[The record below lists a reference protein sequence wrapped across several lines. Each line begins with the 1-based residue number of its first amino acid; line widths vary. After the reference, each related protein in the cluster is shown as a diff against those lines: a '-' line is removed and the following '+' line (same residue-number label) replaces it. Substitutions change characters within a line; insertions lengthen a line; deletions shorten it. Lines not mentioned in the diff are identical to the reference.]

1 VLDGCV
7 GWPQELQERYRA
19 AGYWRGDTLGGLLR
33 AWAVSNRE
41 RTAIV
46 RYDRRLTYVEF
57 DREVDRAALGFR
69 ALGLVRGDRVVL
81 HLPNVPEF
89 LVSAFALFRLGVVP
103 VFALPAHRE
112 HEIGYFCDH
121 AGAVA
126 YVGAAGPKAFDPR
139 RLGDRL
145 RDPDR
150 PLRHVVLVGSDGT
163 APLLA
168 AGAVAFDDL
177 LAEPSVAADAA
188 DELDAQAPAP
198 SDVAFFLLSGGTT
211 GLPKLIPRTHDD
223 YSYNVRGAAEVCRF
237 SRDTVYLVALPISH
251 NFPFGCPGAL
261 AALSTGGRV
270 VLTSDPAP
278 AAAFP
283 LVEREGVTVTA
294 LVPALALRWAE
305 AAAGTDADLS
315 SLEVLQVG
323 GAKLVPELARRI
335 GPALGC
341 DVQQVF
347 GMAEGLLN
355 FTRLDDPDEVKFTT
369 QGRPMSPA
377 DEIAVVDELGDPVAP
392 GEPGEL
398 ITQGP
403 YTLRGYYR
411 AEEHNARAFTPA
423 GWYRSGDIVRLDADG
438 NLVVEGRAKDLI
450 NRGGEKI
457 SAEEVEDLL
466 LAHPAVH
473 NVAAVAMPDPVL
485 GERTCVYVVERD
497 GHTLSLEDLTAE
509 LERRGVARYKWPERL
524 EVVDELPT
532 TNVGKIDK
540 RALREDVVRRLEA
553 PEPRA

>member
-1 VLDGCV
+1 MLDGCV
-7 GWPQELQERYRA
+7 PWPPELAERYRE

-33 AWAVSNRE
+33 TWAGAHPE
-41 RTAIV
+41 RTAV
-46 RYDRRLTYVEF
+46 VAGERRYSYAEL
-57 DREVDRAALGFR
+57 DREVDRAAVGFR
-69 ALGLVRGDRVVL
+69 RLGLGSGDRVVL

-89 LVSAFALFRLGVVP
+89 LVAAFALFRLGAMP

-121 AGAVA
+121 AGALA
-126 YVGAAGPKAFDPR
+126 YVGASGPKSFDPR
-139 RLGDRL
+139 RLDDRL
-145 RDPDR
+145 RDPDH
-150 PLRHVVLVGSDGT
+150 PLAHVVVLGDLGEPSDGYVAWT
-163 APLLA
+163 DLTGRDLDLA
-168 AGAVAFDDL
+168 AVR
-177 LAEPSVAADAA
+177 
-188 DELDAQAPAP
+188 DELDASPP
-198 SDVAFFLLSGGTT
+198 DPGEVAFFLLSGGTT

-237 SRDTVYLVALPISH
+237 DADTVYLVALPIAH

-261 AALSTGGRV
+261 AALSVGGRV

-278 AAAFP
+278 QSAFA
-283 LVEREGVTVTA
+283 LVEAEGVTATA
-294 LVPALALRWAE
+294 LVPALALRWVE
-305 AAAGTDADLS
+305 AAADSDADLS

-369 QGRPMSPA
+369 QGRPMSPG
-377 DEIAVVDELGDPVAP
+377 DDIAVVDEFGAPVPP

-398 ITQGP
+398 VTQGP

-411 AEEHNARAFTPA
+411 APEHNARGFTPE
-423 GWYRSGDIVRLDADG
+423 GWYRSGDIVRLGPDG

-466 LAHPAVH
+466 LGHPAVR
-473 NVAAVAMPDPVL
+473 NVAAVAMPDRVL
-485 GERTCVYVVERD
+485 GERTCVYVVSRE
-497 GHTLSLEDLTAE
+497 GHDLALDDLTSY
-509 LERRGVARYKWPERL
+509 LEGRGVAKYKWPERL
-524 EVVDELPT
+524 ELVDDLPT

-540 RALREDVVRRLEA
+540 RALREDVVGRLA
-553 PEPRA
+553 SP

>member
-1 VLDGCV
+1 MLDGCV
-7 GWPQELQERYRA
+7 EWPAELQERYQQA
-19 AGYWRGDTLGGLLR
+19 DLWRGDTLGGLLR
-33 AWAVSNRE
+33 FWAVSNAN

-46 RYDRRLTYVEF
+46 CDDRRLTYAEL
-57 DREVDRAALGFR
+57 DRTVDRAALGFR
-69 ALGLVRGDRVVL
+69 ALGLERGDRVVL

-89 LVSAFALFRLGVVP
+89 LVAAFALFRLGMVP

-126 YVGAAGPKAFDPR
+126 YVGAVGPKAFDPR

-145 RDPDR
+145 ADPAR
-150 PLRHVVLVGSDGT
+150 PLRSVVVVGADD
-163 APLLA
+163 A
-168 AGAVAFDDL
+168 AREAGFVPFERL
-177 LAEPSVAADAA
+177 LAEPSAAADAA
-188 DELDAQAPAP
+188 GDLDAGAPDP
-198 SDVAFFLLSGGTT
+198 SEVAFFLLSGGTT

-223 YSYNVRGAAEVCRF
+223 YSYNVRCAADVCGF
-237 SRDTVYLVALPISH
+237 TRDTVYLVALPISH

-261 AALSTGGRV
+261 AALSVGGRV

-278 AAAFP
+278 AAVFP
-283 LVEREGVTVTA
+283 LIEREGVTVTA
-294 LVPALALRWAE
+294 LVPALALRWVE
-305 AAAGTDADLS
+305 DAAQIDADLS

-341 DVQQVF
+341 AVQQVF

-355 FTRLDDPDEVKFTT
+355 FTRLDDPDEITFTT

-377 DEIAVVDELGDPVAP
+377 DEVAVVDEHGDPVAP

-423 GWYRSGDIVRLDADG
+423 GWYRSGDIVRQDADG

-466 LAHPAVH
+466 LAHPAVR
-473 NVAAVAMPDPVL
+473 NVAAVAMPDRVL
-485 GERTCVYVVERD
+485 GERTCVYVIVRD
-497 GHTLSLEDLTAE
+497 GHTLALEDLTGE
-509 LERRGVARYKWPERL
+509 LERRGVAKYKWPERL

-540 RALREDVVRRLEA
+540 RALREDVLRRLEA
-553 PEPRA
+553 ATAP